1 MGKLASSEVRF
12 FSRFR
17 LLCFEVILRL
27 LALFPLRILRA
38 LGWLYGSL
46 VYLLNGRSTRTTRV
60 NLELCY
66 PNKSPHELKSLARQS
81 LIETSRAALEIAPLW
96 YWRQSALENLLVEY
110 KGEDLLRE
118 KLTQGAVVAVCP
130 HWGNW
135 EYTTLALGARFPT
148 TALFDSRRLG
158 IFANRV
164 LQARARFGFN
174 LVPVSGTGLRTLIQA
189 INDGQVVLVLPD
201 QVPTR
206 GNHVLVEFMG
216 VKAQTTSLVHA
227 LAQRENVSVV
237 LFTIQRVP
245 KGFVVQIESA
255 GSEVSHANAEVA
267 AQALNEEV
275 ARVVRRDPTQYQW
288 EYKRFRRVPD
298 RDVYQ
303 KR

>member
-1 MGKLASSEVRF
+1 MATSQVRF
-12 FSRFR
+12 FSRIK
-17 LLCFEVILRL
+17 LTCFELTLRT
-27 LALFPLRILRA
+27 LALFPLKALRVF
-38 LGWLYGSL
+38 GWLYGNL
-46 VYLLNGRSTRTTRV
+46 VYFLNGRSKRTTRI

-66 PNKSPHELKSLARQS
+66 PERTLQELKSLARKS

-96 YWRQSALENLLVEY
+96 YWRPTALERLFVEY
-110 KGEDLLRE
+110 QGEDLLKE
-118 KLTQGAVVAVCP
+118 KLEEGAVIAVCP

-158 IFANRV
+158 NFAARV
-164 LQARARFGFN
+164 LKARARFGFN

-189 INDGQVVLVLPD
+189 LKDGQVVLVLPD

-206 GNHVLVEFMG
+206 GSHVLVEFMG
-216 VKAQTTSLVHA
+216 VKAQTTALVHA

-245 KGFVVQIESA
+245 KGFRVQVESA
-255 GSEVSHANAEVA
+255 TSDVRNTDVEVA
-267 AQALNEEV
+267 AQALNDEV
-275 ARVVRRDPTQYQW
+275 ARVVQRDPAQYQW

-298 RDVYQ
+298 RDVYR
-303 KR
+303 KS